1 MSKLLRGIGAF
12 SIVLGLIYGLFF
24 GIRNEQL
31 AVILN
36 FAVMGLIPGI
46 LFIAIANILDRQE
59 INRRYLEEILSKLP
73 EARNGRF

>member
-24 GIRNEQL
+24 GIRNQQF

-36 FAVMGLIPGI
+36 FAVIGLIPGI
-46 LFIAIANILDRQE
+46 LFIAIAILLDRQE
-59 INRRYLEEILSKLP
+59 LNRRYLEEILSKLP
-73 EARNGRF
+73 EVRNGRF